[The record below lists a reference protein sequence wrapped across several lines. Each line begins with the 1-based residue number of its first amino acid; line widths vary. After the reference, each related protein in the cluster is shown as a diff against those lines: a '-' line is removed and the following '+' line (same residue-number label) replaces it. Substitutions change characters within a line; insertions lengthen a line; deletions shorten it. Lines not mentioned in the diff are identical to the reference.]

1 MVVACFPPE
10 IDAQGVWTFTVIPT
24 TQSIFTKGKIQ
35 IINTTIPMFPPHSH
49 IFKQL
54 EMVQQEQLTLVVV
67 VDRSCLYAPDAWSV
81 GGLSDEANVW
91 PVCSEQVVG
100 QLCPCC
106 HRTSFA

>member
-1 MVVACFPPE
+1 MVVACGPPE
-10 IDAQGVWTFTVIPT
+10 IDAQGVWTFTMLP
-24 TQSIFTKGKIQ
+24 SEGKIQ

-81 GGLSDEANVW
+81 GGLSAEANVW